1 MKACLLAFCVAILG
15 CSSTPVGSKG
25 IDPALAALVPAD
37 TILLSGIRMNELR
50 ATPLYTKM
58 LSQQRLSEL
67 DDFSRQTNFDPR
79 KDVNEMLLASNGVES
94 VLLARGNFKI
104 QAPAGMKKSIYKGA
118 TLYGKTGGAYA
129 ILDATTAVAGVESA
143 VRRALDQKQ
152 SDQKQS
158 GRPGPAS
165 LLDRARA
172 LPGSGQLWFV
182 SSGWGTLPERLAGD
196 AGNLSNMGRLL
207 RTIENASGTADL
219 RSGITAT
226 LIGHCRTDPDA
237 KNLGDAA
244 RGMVGLG
251 RLSVPEN
258 QPEMLRVFDG
268 IKVEQKQRT
277 VQVNVSISP
286 DLIDKLLKMT
296 ETRPKASAKN
306 R

>member
-1 MKACLLAFCVAILG
+1 MKLRLLVILVAVLV
-15 CSSTPVGSKG
+15 CSCAQPGSG
-25 IDPALAALVPAD
+25 RIDPALAALVPAD
-37 TILLSGIRMNELR
+37 TIMLSGIRMNELR
-50 ATPLYTKM
+50 TTPLYNKM

-67 DDFSRQTNFDPR
+67 DDFAKQTNFDPR

-143 VRRALDQKQ
+143 VRRAI
-152 SDQKQS
+152 DQKQS

-207 RTIENASGTADL
+207 RTIENGSGTADL

-226 LIGHCRTDPDA
+226 LIGQCRTDPDA

>member
-1 MKACLLAFCVAILG
+1 MKLCLLAIPVAILG
-15 CSSTPVGSKG
+15 CSCAQTGG
-25 IDPALAALVPAD
+25 GARIDQALAALVPAD

-67 DDFSRQTNFDPR
+67 DDFAKQTNFDPR
-79 KDVNEMLLASNGVES
+79 KDVNEMLLASNSVES

-143 VRRALDQKQ
+143 VRRAI
-152 SDQKQS
+152 DQKQS

-226 LIGHCRTDPDA
+226 LIGQCRTDPDA

>member
-1 MKACLLAFCVAILG
+1 MKLPLLVIPVAILG
-15 CSSTPVGSKG
+15 CSCAQPGG
-25 IDPALAALVPAD
+25 GRIDAALAALVPAD

-67 DDFSRQTNFDPR
+67 DDFAKQTNFDPR

-104 QAPAGMKKSIYKGA
+104 QAPAGMKKSTYKGA

-143 VRRALDQKQ
+143 VRRAI
-152 SDQKQS
+152 DQKQS
-158 GRPGPAS
+158 GRPGPAP

-182 SSGWGTLPERLAGD
+182 SSGWGTLPERLGAD

-226 LIGHCRTDPDA
+226 VIGQCRTDPDA
-237 KNLGDAA
+237 KNVGDAA

-277 VQVNVSISP
+277 VQVNVNISN
-286 DLIDKLLKMT
+286 DLIDKMLKMT
-296 ETRPKASAKN
+296 ETRPRPAAKN

>member
-1 MKACLLAFCVAILG
+1 MRLRLLAITVAILG
-15 CSSTPVGSKG
+15 CSCAQPGG
-25 IDPALAALVPAD
+25 GRIDPALAALVPEG
-37 TILLSGIRMNELR
+37 TIMLSGIRMNELR
-50 ATPLYTKM
+50 ATPLYNKM

-67 DDFSRQTNFDPR
+67 DDFARQTNFDPR

-129 ILDATTAVAGVESA
+129 IVDATTAVAGVESA
-143 VRRALDQKQ
+143 VRRAI
-152 SDQKQS
+152 DQKQS
-158 GRPGPAS
+158 GRLGAVA

-182 SSGWGTLPERLAGD
+182 SSGWGTLPDRLAAD
-196 AGNLSNMGRLL
+196 PGNLSNMGRLL
-207 RTIENASGTADL
+207 RSVETASGTADL
-219 RSGITAT
+219 RSGITAAV
-226 LIGHCRTDPDA
+226 IGQCRTDPDA

-258 QPEMLRVFDG
+258 QPEMLRLFDG

-277 VQVNVSISP
+277 VQVNVNISS
-286 DLIDKLLKMT
+286 DLIDKMLKMT
-296 ETRPKASAKN
+296 ETRPKPAAKN

>member
-1 MKACLLAFCVAILG
+1 MKLCLLAIPVAILG
-15 CSSTPVGSKG
+15 CSCAQTGG
-25 IDPALAALVPAD
+25 ARIDPALAALVPAD

-67 DDFSRQTNFDPR
+67 DDFARQTNFDPR

-143 VRRALDQKQ
+143 VRRAI
-152 SDQKQS
+152 DQKQS

-182 SSGWGTLPERLAGD
+182 SSGWGTLPERLAAD
-196 AGNLSNMGRLL
+196 PGNLSNMGRLL

-226 LIGHCRTDPDA
+226 LIGQCRTDPDA

-296 ETRPKASAKN
+296 ETRPKAAAKN